1 MAYLLFTI
9 VTVITVFG
17 RISVLKVGIL
27 NFLLQSEEARKRDQ
41 EERAQLERN
50 MRERDAAGTR
60 KVHIIGIHLKIQC
73 GVMHWQHT

>member
-1 MAYLLFTI
+1 ML
-9 VTVITVFG
+9 TVITVFG

-60 KVHIIGIHLKIQC
+60 KVHIIGVHLTIHMWC
-73 GVMHWQHT
+73 NA